1 MKDRATQLLVKYKS
15 GALVTQLHHYMIT
28 NMTKMITVMMI
39 QNNDNYDNIDMHGDH
54 NNDDDY

>member
-1 MKDRATQLLVKYKS
+1 
-15 GALVTQLHHYMIT
+15 MIT
-28 NMTKMITVMMI
+28 NVTKMITVMMI